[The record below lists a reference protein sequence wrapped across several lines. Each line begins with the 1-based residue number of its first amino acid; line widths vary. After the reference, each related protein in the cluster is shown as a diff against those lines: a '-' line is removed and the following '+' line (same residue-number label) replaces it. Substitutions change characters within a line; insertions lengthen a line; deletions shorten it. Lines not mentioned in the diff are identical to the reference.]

1 MLGQKFNQKNKNG
14 LGIKINSKN
23 SSLGNKI
30 QPNKLKSNLFS
41 FQNQENKKSYL
52 EK

>member
-1 MLGQKFNQKNKNG
+1 MLGVKFQKGKNT
-14 LGIKINSKN
+14 LGMKLNSKN
-23 SSLGNKI
+23 NSLGVKI
-30 QPNKLKSNLFS
+30 QPNKKSSNLFS